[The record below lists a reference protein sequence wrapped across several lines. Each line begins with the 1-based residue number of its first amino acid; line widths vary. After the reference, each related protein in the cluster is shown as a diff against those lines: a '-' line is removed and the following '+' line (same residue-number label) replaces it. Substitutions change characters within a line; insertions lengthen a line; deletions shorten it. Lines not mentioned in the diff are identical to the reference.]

1 MVHITEQSNNNIYVN
16 GTKYEVMDAL
26 NNITLADSF
35 VKNKIGT
42 GHGEAKLYV
51 GNYNERYTTFF
62 DNLNRD
68 FFFMKKDFDKYL
80 LDAKDEFLNPQQDY
94 NKKEE
99 MPDRYNEL
107 LGIINDY
114 NGGMMKFTMYRKD
127 VNPPRVY
134 LQSDSEYYSLMRELG
149 IPNISYLSI
158 LKLKNL
164 NTNKISYYCR
174 IFIDY
179 KPDIIKYESPMEKE
193 QEEEILSSNLSEKRK
208 HNLLDARQGQGE
220 YRRKLLE
227 ECQSCP
233 FTLVNDERLLIAS
246 HIKPWVKSNDK
257 EKIDPKNG
265 FALTPT
271 YDKLFDQGFITFES
285 DKKLKVSPWIS
296 PMNQNRLNIFD
307 GKNMPTL
314 QLDDKREKYL
324 KYHRAEIF
332 KG

>member
-1 MVHITEQSNNNIYVN
+1 M
-16 GTKYEVMDAL
+16 

-51 GNYNERYTTFF
+51 GNYNERYHNFF

-68 FFFMKKDFDKYL
+68 FFFLKKDFDKYL

-99 MPDRYNEL
+99 MPDRYKDL
-107 LGIINDY
+107 LGLLNDY
-114 NGGMMKFTMYRKD
+114 DKGLMKFNMYRKD
-127 VNPPRVY
+127 VAPPRVY
-134 LQSDSEYYSLMRELG
+134 LQSDSEYYKLMREVG

-158 LKLKNL
+158 LKLKNQ
-164 NTNKISYYCR
+164 TNKISYYCR

-179 KPDIIKYESPMEKE
+179 KPDIIKYESPMELE
-193 QEEEILSSNLSEKRK
+193 QEKEILSSDMSDKRK

-220 YRRKLLE
+220 YRKKLLE

-271 YDKLFDQGFITFES
+271 YDKLFDQGFITFCS

-296 PMNQNRLNIFD
+296 PMNQNRLNIYD
-307 GKNMPTL
+307 GKIINNLP
-314 QLDDKREKYL
+314 LDNKREKYL
-324 KYHRAEIF
+324 EYHRLEIF